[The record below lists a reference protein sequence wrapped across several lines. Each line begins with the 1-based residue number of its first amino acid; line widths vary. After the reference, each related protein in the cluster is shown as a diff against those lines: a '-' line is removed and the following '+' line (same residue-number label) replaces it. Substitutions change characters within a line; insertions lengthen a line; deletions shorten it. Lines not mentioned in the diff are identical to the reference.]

1 MMKGK
6 MIFLLIA
13 LLTGSCRCENDPCP
27 TGTLFV
33 DECHNGNYKIM
44 WKGNWIDGEYSAA
57 GLMETIRAHR
67 VKKIVLTL
75 DKADL
80 GIDYNARFGQFCREK
95 GITLEVIVPTS
106 VNTDAE
112 SEE

>member
-33 DECHNGNYKIM
+33 NEFHNGNYKIM
-44 WKGNWIDGEYSAA
+44 GKGKEYSAA

-80 GIDYNARFGQFCREK
+80 GIDNNARFEQFCREK
-95 GITLEVIVPTS
+95 GITLEVIAPTS